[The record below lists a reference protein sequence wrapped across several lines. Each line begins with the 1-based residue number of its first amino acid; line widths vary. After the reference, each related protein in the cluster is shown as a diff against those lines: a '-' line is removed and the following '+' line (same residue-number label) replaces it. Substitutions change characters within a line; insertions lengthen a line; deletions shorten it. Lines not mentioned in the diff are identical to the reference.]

1 MYVFGDAIDSPK
13 SIVFSYR
20 DGFLVAFGNSWEL
33 YRIGNQDIN
42 VSREQA
48 INTAIEQGNNAT
60 TNGLKL
66 RNQDIRAD
74 LSLRQREPFVLY
86 PFWFVDLPLGS
97 PSTDSSNEP
106 TFVHTFTEWQV
117 GIWADTGTIVYSH
130 PA

>member
-1 MYVFGDAIDSPK
+1 MVS
-13 SIVFSYR
+13 
-20 DGFLVAFGNSWEL
+20 FGNSWEL
-33 YRIGNQDIN
+33 YQIGSQTIN

-86 PFWFVDLPLGS
+86 PFWFVDLPLALAES
-97 PSTDSSNEP
+97 PATSNDQ
-106 TFVHTFTEWQV
+106 TFVRGFTEWQV
-117 GIWADTGTIVYSH
+117 GIWADTGTNEFSH